1 MPLAWAHAEHVKLLR
16 SLKDGV
22 VFDMPPQASKRYIRN
37 KQEPRVQSWRVN
49 AKIKN
54 VVRGRRLRL
63 ELPEPAKVRWSSNN
77 WRVVNDMA
85 TTATGFGTHIC
96 DLPTQNLRIDETVV
110 FTMYWSDRKTWEGEN
125 FEVRVG

>member
-1 MPLAWAHAEHVKLLR
+1 M
-16 SLKDGV
+16 
-22 VFDMPPQASKRYIRN
+22 
-37 KQEPRVQSWRVN
+37 N

-63 ELPEPAKVRWSSNN
+63 ELPEPAKVRWSSDN

-85 TTATGFGTHIC
+85 TTATAFGTHIC

-110 FTMYWSDRKTWEGEN
+110 FTMYWSDRNTWEGEN